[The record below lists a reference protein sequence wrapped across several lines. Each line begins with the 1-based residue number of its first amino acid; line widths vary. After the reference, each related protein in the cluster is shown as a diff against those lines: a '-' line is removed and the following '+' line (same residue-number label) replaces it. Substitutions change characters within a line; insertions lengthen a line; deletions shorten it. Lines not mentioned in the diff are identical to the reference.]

1 MKKNTRPC
9 APNRKQNKCGFE
21 SSLEQKKI
29 IRQKNLLKTFNNGI
43 LNSVNP

>member
-1 MKKNTRPC
+1 MHSPYTDSRNFELSSGQKN
-9 APNRKQNKCGFE
+9 
-21 SSLEQKKI
+21 

>member
-1 MKKNTRPC
+1 MSKKITPWFRIVFG
-9 APNRKQNKCGFE
+9 A
-21 SSLEQKKI
+21 KKI